1 MKTIQVIL
9 PVEDEGL
16 EERIENLE
24 KRCKKINIS
33 LQDVFQATATN
44 MPNKPFVDILLS
56 LSDIEVSDMESSE
69 RMKQFFEKFNV
80 FKRNKREWGKVF
92 CESVSNIY
100 TVSVVDSY
108 MDIRYNAV
116 GAKYWTYKENYIY
129 FVFRIMFFI
138 FLSIM
143 KQLAYKKVKNF

>member
-33 LQDVFQATATN
+33 LQDVFQATATT

-69 RMKQFFEKFNV
+69 RMKQFFEKFNF
-80 FKRNKREWGKVF
+80 FKR
-92 CESVSNIY
+92 
-100 TVSVVDSY
+100 D
-108 MDIRYNAV
+108 
-116 GAKYWTYKENYIY
+116 
-129 FVFRIMFFI
+129 
-138 FLSIM
+138 
-143 KQLAYKKVKNF
+143 KKD

>member
-33 LQDVFQATATN
+33 LQDVFQATATT

-69 RMKQFFEKFNV
+69 RMKQFFEKFNF
-80 FKRNKREWGKVF
+80 FKRDKKDWDKVF
-92 CESVSNIY
+92 VE
-100 TVSVVDSY
+100 
-108 MDIRYNAV
+108 
-116 GAKYWTYKENYIY
+116 
-129 FVFRIMFFI
+129 I
-138 FLSIM
+138 FLNLYRTYI
-143 KQLAYKKVKNF
+143 LFP

>member
-80 FKRNKREWGKVF
+80 FKRNKRE
-92 CESVSNIY
+92 
-100 TVSVVDSY
+100 
-108 MDIRYNAV
+108 
-116 GAKYWTYKENYIY
+116 
-129 FVFRIMFFI
+129 
-138 FLSIM
+138 
-143 KQLAYKKVKNF
+143 